1 MKILLVDDEAGVL
14 DAWRELLEEVGGCE
28 VRVASNGGGA
38 LLAARAWEG
47 GPDVLVSDVVM
58 EPMDGLALR
67 DRLVAEFPG
76 MRTIFVSGY
85 DLSAHA
91 ARLAGAA
98 VLAKPVD
105 LDSLVAALGLGA
117 GLPAIGSA
125 LGPYFIQEF
134 VGNHGSTSEFLAW
147 QQNMSRHVLLHTLDG
162 TKAGEQSTVDAFL
175 ADARAKAAVSHP
187 YLLAVYEAGE
197 ARGHYFYTSDYVPG
211 FNLEAYAA
219 AGHQLDD
226 RVLLPALR
234 TAADVSAYFRQHGL
248 ARAEIRPADLLLDSS
263 TRPRLSNVAVA
274 SAPAPDER
282 AEVKN
287 FAGVIGQAAQPG
299 GAAAAVAAA
308 LADGTRD
315 WAAVLPLVAAAQP
328 AAAPKD
334 AAKLTARVEKSKQLV
349 EDAKQG
355 QKKRLVISSAL
366 SFVLLA
372 VALWLLY
379 GRFFGGGTRTVFTT
393 MVKVPAG
400 EFIYQNSEKVILPS
414 FWIDEHEVSIADYKD
429 FLDFLEAHPGDAEK
443 FAHPDMPKGK
453 SHVPLD
459 WADKKELD
467 PPAWGYY
474 RSAQRGMYKKMF
486 PLTLDSPVFNVD
498 WFDAY
503 AYAKWKGR
511 RLPTEREW
519 EKAARGNDGRNYPW
533 GNEEDDKLV
542 NSGKDFKPNP
552 KEGGEI
558 DGYKRWSPVNQ
569 PEGDKSVF
577 KAHNMAG
584 NVSEWT
590 ETMAPSEDGMGG
602 NVPVVRGGN
611 WNNPEYNV
619 TRRRA
624 ILDPLQAL
632 DTLGF
637 RTVSE
642 TPPQ

>member
-14 DAWRELLEEVGGCE
+14 EAWRELLEEVGGCE

-38 LLAARAWEG
+38 LLAARGWEG

-91 ARLAGAA
+91 DRLAGAS

-105 LDSLVAALGLGA
+105 RDSLVAALGLGV

-147 QQNMSRHVLLHTLDG
+147 QQNMSRHVVLHALDG
-162 TKAGEQSTVDAFL
+162 TKAGERSTVDAFL

-226 RVLLPALR
+226 RVLLSALR
-234 TAADVSAYFRQHGL
+234 TAADVSSYFRQHGL

-263 TRPRLSNVAVA
+263 MRPRLSNVAVA
-274 SAPAPDER
+274 SAPVPDEQ

-287 FAGVIGQAAQPG
+287 FASLIGKAAQPG
-299 GAAAAVAAA
+299 GAAATVAAS
-308 LADGTRD
+308 LADGARD
-315 WAAVLPLVAAAQP
+315 WAAVLPLVAAAKP
-328 AAAPKD
+328 ATAPKD
-334 AAKLTARVEKSKQLV
+334 AAKLTARAEKSKQLL
-349 EDAKQG
+349 EDAKQR

-372 VALWLLY
+372 AALFALY
-379 GRFFGGGTRTVFTT
+379 HFLGGGVRRVSTR

-400 EFIYQNSEKVILPS
+400 EFIYQDGEKVILPT
-414 FWIDEHEVSIADYKD
+414 FWIDEHEVSIADYKE
-429 FLDFLEAHPGDAEK
+429 FLDFLETNPGDAEK

-474 RSAQRGMYKKMF
+474 RSAMKGMYKKLF
-486 PLTLDSPVFNVD
+486 PLTVDSPVFNVD

-519 EKAARGNDGRNYPW
+519 EKAARGTDGRKYPW
-533 GNEEDDKLV
+533 GNEENDKQV

-558 DGYKRWSPVNQ
+558 DGYKRWSPVNK
-569 PEGDKSVF
+569 PEGDASPYKVL
-577 KAHNMAG
+577 NMAG